1 MSSQLD
7 LYQQVIL
14 EHNRR
19 PKNFCRLE
27 NPDYSSEGYNPL
39 CGDHL
44 WVDLDVD
51 DAGIVTRCA
60 FDGTGCAI
68 CKASASIMTC
78 ELTGKTVAEVREIFE
93 NFQLL
98 LKGETNHGNLSKK
111 LLVFSS
117 VSRYPS
123 RVKCAGL
130 AWHTVKGALEKSK
143 EPAKTE

>member
-1 MSSQLD
+1 MTSQLD
-7 LYQQVIL
+7 LYQQIIL

-19 PKNFCRLE
+19 PKNFRRLE
-27 NPDYSSEGYNPL
+27 SPDFSSEGYNPL

-44 WVDLDVD
+44 WVDLKVD
-51 DAGIVTRCA
+51 SEGIVEQCS

-78 ELTGKTVAEVREIFE
+78 ELKGKTLEEIHKIFDE
-93 NFQLL
+93 FQLL
-98 LKGETNHGNLSKK
+98 LKGECEGSTLSKK

-130 AWHTVKGALEKSK
+130 AWHTAKGALEQSND
-143 EPAKTE
+143 PVTTE